1 MYRHFLKPLFDF
13 ILALIALPF
22 VLLICIPVAIAIKV
36 DDHGPIFYCGNRI
49 GRNGKPFK
57 MVKFRTMKVN
67 APDIRL
73 SDGSTYNAAD
83 DERVTKVGR
92 FLRKTSIDELPQ
104 IFNILVFQMSFI
116 GPRPDPVDWLD
127 KYNDDEKDF
136 LKMRPGI
143 TGYNQAYFR
152 NSADGEEKIKN
163 DNYYYKKVSFWM
175 DIKILFRTFVSVVRE
190 ENVNVDVERIGDAD
204 SDESNDIGEQEK
216 EEGIIELENN
226 ENDRAEWYPRLDD
239 TVNDDDEGD
248 ENA

>member
-1 MYRHFLKPLFDF
+1 MYKYFLKPLIDF
-13 ILALIALPF
+13 ILALILLPF
-22 VLLICIPVAIAIKV
+22 LLLICIPVALAIKI
-36 DDHGPIFYCGNRI
+36 DDHGPVFYCGKRI

-104 IFNILVFQMSFI
+104 IFNILIFQMSFI

-127 KYNDDEKDF
+127 KYDEDKKDF
-136 LKMRPGI
+136 LKIRPGV

-152 NSADGEEKIKN
+152 NSADGDQKIEN
-163 DNYYYKKVSFWM
+163 DNYYFKRISLWL
-175 DIKILFRTFVSVVRE
+175 DIKILFKTFISVVKK
-190 ENVNVDVERIGDAD
+190 ENVNVDLKRTESLATIEGEDNGD
-204 SDESNDIGEQEK
+204 
-216 EEGIIELENN
+216 NN
-226 ENDRAEWYPRLDD
+226 A
-239 TVNDDDEGD
+239 
-248 ENA
+248 